1 MTRRDLGRIERA
13 AARAIAAREQRDA
26 IIREVHPRHTVRE
39 IAKAAGLSAA
49 RVGQIIKQQQQQG
62 EKGQQ

>member
-1 MTRRDLGRIERA
+1 MTRRDLMRVQRA
-13 AARAIAAREQRDA
+13 AVRAITAREQRDA

-49 RVGQIIKQQQQQG
+49 RIGQIIKEEQR
-62 EKGQQ
+62 